1 MSFFLK
7 RKPASL
13 VLIGD
18 IDPAKDCYK
27 IKVKVLKLWNTW
39 KNSKI
44 VSIEL
49 VLVDTAGTRI
59 HDSMDECFLGNFRSK
74 LSHRDFFIL
83 SNFTI
88 GDYTTKYGTNP
99 LPFKINFYRTTKIT
113 SCDDFPKKLSN
124 NYFKDFKEIL
134 GRQYEKEVLID
145 VIGEVVNVGPLE
157 DLKAE
162 GKSIPLFANDTRLV
176 YTLWSGYAKQVLDF
190 FKSNEASC
198 IVFVARF
205 VCVREFRGAVTVSNV
220 VNATEIL
227 FDPQLQ
233 EVLDFKSITLYYLK
247 VYFTS

>member
-1 MSFFLK
+1 MSFLK

-13 VLIGD
+13 VFIGN

-27 IKVKVLKLWNTW
+27 IKVK
-39 KNSKI
+39 
-44 VSIEL
+44 
-49 VLVDTAGTRI
+49 GTRI
-59 HDSMDECFLGNFRSK
+59 HVSIDKRSLGNFRSK

-88 GDYTTKYGTNP
+88 GDYTIEYGTNP

-113 SCDDFPKKLSN
+113 SCNDFPKELPN

-134 GRQYEKEVLID
+134 GRQYEKEVLIN

-157 DLKAE
+157 DLKAK
-162 GKSIPLFANDTRLV
+162 GKSSTKLELTILC
-176 YTLWSGYAKQVLDF
+176 TLWSGYAKQVLDF

-233 EVLDFKSITLYYLK
+233 EVLDFKSIILYYPK